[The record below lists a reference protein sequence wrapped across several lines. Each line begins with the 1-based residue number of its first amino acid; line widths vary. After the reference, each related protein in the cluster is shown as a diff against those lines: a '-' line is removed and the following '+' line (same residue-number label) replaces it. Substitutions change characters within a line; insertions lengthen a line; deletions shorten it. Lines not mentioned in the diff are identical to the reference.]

1 MIRLVAIDLDGT
13 LFNQAKQISA
23 RNKEALKQAKAQGV
37 KIVICTGRPLKAIEP
52 VLEELGL
59 NDDDDYSI
67 TFNGGYI
74 QKNQSG
80 EVLHQLTLSKAE
92 VQMMYIAAHANGIPV
107 DTVSDDIVYSITPT
121 IESCPSKYRHLNKNL
136 TNIEVNIA
144 QLPETR
150 RYNKVLL
157 SQEPEYIDER
167 IDTVLQLFKDRYSTM
182 KTQKF
187 LYEIAPAGVSKAEG
201 LAFLGELLDISAAEM
216 MALGDEE
223 NDESMIEYAGLGV
236 AMGNA
241 TERVKQLSNA
251 ETDTNDCDGVAK
263 AIEKYVL
270 QDGSEN

>member
-92 VQMMYIAAHANGIPV
+92 VQMMYIAAHANGLPV

-121 IESCPSKYRHLNKNL
+121 IESRPSKYRHLNKNL

-157 SQEPEYIDER
+157 SQEPEYMDER

-251 ETDTNDCDGVAK
+251 VTDTNDCDGVAK

>member
-92 VQMMYIAAHANGIPV
+92 VQMMYIATHANGIPV